1 MVNIS
6 MILKFLTWQGFDE
19 FGWNDPAFNLLS
31 NTFCC
36 LLVLGAKYPD
46 SLFDSS
52 RDLLDHR
59 LLSTLESLLLN
70 QATCGQINNLSYLQT
85 FVLQI
90 MFINWKVNY
99 SFSIST
105 AADCLLVKD
114 LSDETLI
121 FLICVLNYRSVKDQI
136 F

>member
-1 MVNIS
+1 MSYAAKIFGIFYSQWDYQMVNIS

-46 SLFDSS
+46 SRFDSS
-52 RDLLDHR
+52 RDLLDQR

-70 QATCGQINNLSYLQT
+70 QATCGQHKQLKLFTNFCSTNNVHQLKSQL
-85 FVLQI
+85 FL
-90 MFINWKVNY
+90 FHLNC
-99 SFSIST
+99 SRLSIS
-105 AADCLLVKD
+105 
-114 LSDETLI
+114 
-121 FLICVLNYRSVKDQI
+121 
-136 F
+136 